1 MLYINCYNGPRF
13 LAAISIKVQ
22 KENKFWQF
30 KDHSSRKS
38 HVNWTSDPIFF
49 VYFFS
54 SNCLWNYFLCMKIAK
69 IHFHVVPLKFI
80 LVSKIPQF
88 WTKTKYT
95 LRILKI
101 HIKFSSTNGAKKI
114 FIYLSFDLSI
124 EFLIIGWPVL
134 HWKTLFT
141 ILWNELLFIRNQVLL
156 KKWKLLGAP
165 AQRGAIIFL
174 NNFAKVFYR
183 IFHCRESMDK

>member
-54 SNCLWNYFLCMKIAK
+54 SKCLWNYFLYMKIAK
-69 IHFHVVPLKFI
+69 IHFHVVPLKLI
-80 LVSKIPQF
+80 LVCKVPQF
-88 WTKTKYT
+88 CTKTKDA

-101 HIKFSSTNGAKKI
+101 HIMFCSPNGDEK
-114 FIYLSFDLSI
+114 IYLSFTLSI
-124 EFLIIGWPVL
+124 EFLIIWWPVL
-134 HWKTLFT
+134 QWKTLFT
-141 ILWNELLFIRNQVLL
+141 ILENKSLFIRNQVLL

-165 AQRGAIIFL
+165 AQIRVIIFL
-174 NNFAKVFYR
+174 RNFAQVFYR
-183 IFHCRESMDK
+183 IFHCRTSMNK